1 MAVSCTDS
9 MEIEMLS
16 LIFQFVLF
24 TILSDQR
31 GFLWLSPL
39 EAESEEGLL
48 EGVPLGE
55 NRKGGRDA

>member
-1 MAVSCTDS
+1 
-9 MEIEMLS
+9 MLS